1 MCVSMLE
8 FSMFSI
14 SKLKTKI
21 YDDRNFENM
30 HYNFFLLCGL
40 LFFSPKTN
48 AIYMIIYVP
57 TLDNTREYI
66 GLYFEISLKL
76 ATEIKKT
83 PEITL
88 AFSTFP
94 IPKFGLSVNRFI
106 TKYIQPPLWKR
117 TGKEIPSQISSA
129 LKCKHSAHC
138 TKNVKKKNVAT

>member
-1 MCVSMLE
+1 M
-8 FSMFSI
+8 
-14 SKLKTKI
+14 
-21 YDDRNFENM
+21 Y
-30 HYNFFLLCGL
+30 LC
-40 LFFSPKTN
+40 
-48 AIYMIIYVP
+48 
-57 TLDNTREYI
+57 TLDNTQEYI
-66 GLYFEISLKL
+66 GLYFERSLTLAEKL

-83 PEITL
+83 SELTF

>member
-1 MCVSMLE
+1 MCVFMLE

-14 SKLKTKI
+14 SKLKNKI
-21 YDDRNFENM
+21 CEDRNFENM
-30 HYNFFLLCGL
+30 HYNFFLPCGL

-57 TLDNTREYI
+57 TSDNTREYI

-83 PEITL
+83 PEITF
-88 AFSTFP
+88 AFSTFQ

-106 TKYIQPPLWKR
+106 TKYTTPFMEKDRKR
-117 TGKEIPSQISSA
+117 DSFSNLISFEMQTF
-129 LKCKHSAHC
+129 C
-138 TKNVKKKNVAT
+138 TLH